1 MLGPLGDARGGAL
14 SRELRLLQ
22 EAHRRARAAEL
33 EVARLTQH
41 LAQREHDG
49 WCVAAAER
57 GALAGTVARL
67 ERLLEAERQAAAR
80 EVAAHDRD
88 RRIAQRQLRVAEG
101 ALHRAARD
109 GWLGAED
116 AAAALEE
123 LAAIAAQ
130 ERDLA
135 RHG

>member
-22 EAHRRARAAEL
+22 EAHRRARAADL

-80 EVAAHDRD
+80 EVAAHDPD
-88 RRIAQRQLRVAEG
+88 RRIAQRQLQTPSYDV
-101 ALHRAARD
+101 
-109 GWLGAED
+109 
-116 AAAALEE
+116 
-123 LAAIAAQ
+123 
-130 ERDLA
+130 
-135 RHG
+135 